1 MKKRL
6 IATLSASIAITA
18 AFSSFAIA
26 QTKAPLSI
34 LRVQDADNYDPIR
47 STATAMVEVMAMLG
61 DTLLSMDFDLKTVQ
75 PGLAETWDVSED
87 GRTYTFNLRKDVKF
101 CDGRPMTAEDV
112 VYSLQRWQD
121 PEKRSPT
128 AFRGGLVKNISAKD
142 DYTLIYELEEPYSDL
157 LPQLTMPFSTVIDK
171 NSVEALGENFGVQ
184 GFNATGPYC
193 WESWQPRQEM
203 RLSKNP
209 HYNWGPSF
217 YQNPSPQ
224 IDEIVWKII
233 PEANTMMAAIQSR
246 QADASYTVAPI
257 AFQMMEQTPGINIS
271 KQDNYTYDMFM
282 GFKVDKPV
290 VSDPAIRKAVNAAVN
305 KEGITQANYFGYGKT
320 LKSLLNPSVMDFD
333 EKSIE
338 LMPIYDPE
346 AAKLILE
353 EAGWKLGSDGVREK
367 DGQKASFTAYG
378 LRANRIATAS
388 EAMQADLRKVGID
401 MKIQLWDPTVGWG
414 KLATQEFDAFFI
426 NYPAMTA
433 LEAIGLYFP
442 SRQMPTPNRMNW
454 NDSETDELIRL
465 ASITTDANERKEA
478 LAKLQR
484 KLTEANVWV
493 PLSSEPMWLITTDRV
508 EGARAHGLYGG
519 GIYKGLDMRL
529 TR

>member
-1 MKKRL
+1 MREKL
-6 IATLSASIAITA
+6 ITSLSLSLLMMGALGSYA
-18 AFSSFAIA
+18 AA

-61 DTLLSMDFDLKTVQ
+61 DTLVSMDFDLKTVQ
-75 PGLAETWDVSED
+75 PGIAETWGISED

-112 VYSLQRWQD
+112 VYSLQRWQN

-128 AFRGGLVKNISAKD
+128 AFRGGQVKNISAKD
-142 DYTLIYELEEPYSDL
+142 DYTVIYELQEPYSDL
-157 LPQLTMPFSTVIDK
+157 LPQLTMPFSTIIDK
-171 NSVEALGENFGVQ
+171 NSVEKLGENFGVQ

-193 WESWQPRQEM
+193 WKSWQPRQEM
-203 RLSKNP
+203 HLTKNP

-233 PEANTMMAAIQSR
+233 PEANTMMAAIQSK
-246 QADASYTVAPI
+246 QADASYTVSPI

-305 KEGITQANYFGYGKT
+305 KEGITQANYFGYGKA

-333 EKSIE
+333 EKSSE
-338 LMPIYDPE
+338 LMPAYDPE

-353 EAGWKLGSDGVREK
+353 EAGWKLGSDGIREK
-367 DGQKASFTAYG
+367 DGQKASFVAYG

-454 NDSETDELIRL
+454 NDPETDELIRQ
-465 ASITTDANERKEA
+465 ASITTHAAERKDA

-519 GIYKGLDMRL
+519 GIYKGLDMKL